1 MNQAQLEALLG
12 RPLTSVEVTN
22 LDLYL
27 EIANETLERLI
38 CTSIEPVTETRTFN
52 TRKGYRTA
60 FVDIFTNVTEVKVND
75 VVLDASDYSIRQWD
89 KRNGSWYNS
98 IVLERRIANTC
109 TEIEVTGD
117 WGFALGEGGAYIVPA
132 DLQSALAGL
141 FSLVTKKNKLN
152 SAVKSKQVEDF
163 RITFADNVNLDEE
176 FRTTYGSIIDKY
188 SLCNI
193 GYVRHGEVYYG
204 HRI

>member
-1 MNQAQLEALLG
+1 MTQAQLEALLG
-12 RPLTSVEVTN
+12 RPLTSIEATN

-27 EIANETLERLI
+27 DIANTTLESLL
-38 CTSIEPVTETRTFN
+38 CTSIEPATETRTFN

-60 FVDIFTNVTEVKVND
+60 FVDIFTEVTEVKVNGEA
-75 VVLDASDYSIRQWD
+75 LDASEYSIRQWD
-89 KRNGSWYNS
+89 KRNGTWYNS
-98 IVLERRIANTC
+98 IVLERRVANTC

-117 WGFALGEGGAYIVPA
+117 WGFKPGDDDVSTIPS

-141 FSLVTKKNKLN
+141 FALVTKKNKLN

-163 RITFADNVNLDEE
+163 RITFAENVSFDDE
-176 FRTTYGSIIDKY
+176 FRTQYGSIIDKY

-193 GYVRHGEVYYG
+193 GYVRHGEVCYG
-204 HRI
+204 YRI